1 MEFQDRILR
10 CVDCG
15 AEFIWTAGE
24 QQFFADKNFKNE
36 PKRCKACKAK
46 RASRP
51 AGGGDGPRTGGNGRP
66 SARPAARK
74 RRCRSGRRRGARCSA
89 RNASSPGSSPGPA
102 ASERPPVSLRSD
114 HVDAARGR
122 AARHGAAMRRARER
136 CVKLTARIH
145 LERFHA
151 DRGTDRRR
159 RGGARPEGQDHP
171 GRRRRAAQGQGQQ
184 PRQPGS
190 QEDRPEPGRRAVHRQ
205 RRASAKSSAPTP
217 PSAGRAAASSCST

>member
-36 PKRCKACKAK
+36 PKRCKACKGK

-51 AGGGDGPRTGGNGRP
+51 AGGADGPRTGRNRQPVLGLRQGDDGAVQADAGAPGLLQGMLPVPEIRRGWRRLAP
-66 SARPAARK
+66 PVLGLTSHRAAV
-74 RRCRSGRRRGARCSA
+74 RRRRSPSRGA
-89 RNASSPGSSPGPA
+89 
-102 ASERPPVSLRSD
+102 L
-114 HVDAARGR
+114 
-122 AARHGAAMRRARER
+122 RARLAEPR
-136 CVKLTARIH
+136 HCSRARLVLSSHRIY

-151 DRGTDRRR
+151 DRGTDGRRR
-159 RGGARPEGQDHP
+159 DGARPEGQDHA
-171 GRRRRAAQGQGQQ
+171 GRGRRAAQGQGQQ

-190 QEDRPEPGRRAVHRQ
+190 QEDRAEPRRRPTSTA
-205 RRASAKSSAPTP
+205 RASAKSSAPT
-217 PSAGRAAASSCST
+217 RR